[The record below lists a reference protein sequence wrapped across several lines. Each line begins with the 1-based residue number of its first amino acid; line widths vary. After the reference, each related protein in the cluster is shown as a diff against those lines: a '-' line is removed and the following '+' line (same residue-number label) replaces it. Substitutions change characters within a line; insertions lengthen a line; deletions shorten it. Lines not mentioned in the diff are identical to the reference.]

1 MSSANDTPPSS
12 IRLDHASVMTK
23 HLDRAIR
30 FYVDLL
36 GLSLRTI
43 EDDPIRTGR
52 RRAML
57 TDDAQNDVIE
67 LIEMTDLDHKTIPGQ
82 GGIHHIGF
90 RLPVRDWHSLRTRLD
105 AESYPYQETNGCLFI
120 RDADGLVL
128 EIEQDG
134 S

>member
-1 MSSANDTPPSS
+1 MPHAKDTPAPS

-23 HLDRAIR
+23 HLDRAIP
-30 FYVDLL
+30 FYVDIL
-36 GLSLRTI
+36 GLSLRII

-57 TDDAQNDVIE
+57 ADDRGADVIE
-67 LIEMTDLDHKTIPGQ
+67 LIEMTDLDHRTIPGQ

-90 RLPVRDWHSLRTRLD
+90 RLPMRDWHSLRTRLD

-128 EIEQDG
+128 EIEQED
-134 S
+134 